1 MPDEHRIHIPEPFMV
16 SNSAKSNGESP
27 DDGAQMEEL
36 RLVAEKID
44 QAVKLLAEIGG
55 HVAKMAPKHKGVFD
69 DAQMAIS
76 DVGAFLRQGSGGA
89 VAGMQRIVA
98 PMPGVILRCDRKIGD
113 EVKKGDIIL
122 VLDAMKM
129 ENLITAPAAGKVMSL
144 PHEAGKKVAKGAVL
158 AVIG

>member
-1 MPDEHRIHIPEPFMV
+1 MPDEHRKHVPEPFMV
-16 SNSAKSNGESP
+16 SNSAKSSGESP
-27 DDGAQMEEL
+27 DDGAQTEEL
-36 RLVAEKID
+36 RLVAKKID

-55 HVAKMAPKHKGVFD
+55 HVAKAAPKHKGVFD
-69 DAQMAIS
+69 DAKLAIS
-76 DVGAFLRQGSGGA
+76 DVGAFLRQGSRGA
-89 VAGMQRIVA
+89 VAGKIVA

-113 EVKKGDIIL
+113 EVKKGDVIL

-144 PHEAGKKVAKGAVL
+144 PYEAGKKVAKGAVI

>member
-16 SNSAKSNGESP
+16 SNSAKPKGESP
-27 DDGAQMEEL
+27 DGAQMEEL
-36 RLVAEKID
+36 QLVAEKID

-55 HVAKMAPKHKGVFD
+55 HVAKVAPKHKGVFD
-69 DAQMAIS
+69 DAKMAIS
-76 DVGAFLRQGSGGA
+76 DVGAFLRQGSSGA
-89 VAGMQRIVA
+89 VAGRIVA

-113 EVKKGDIIL
+113 EVKKGDLIL

-129 ENLITAPAAGKVMSL
+129 ENLITAPVAGKIMSL
-144 PHEAGKKVAKGAVL
+144 PYEAGKKVAKGAVL

>member
-1 MPDEHRIHIPEPFMV
+1 MPDEHRKHIPEPFMV
-16 SNSAKSNGESP
+16 SNSAKSNGESLE
-27 DDGAQMEEL
+27 DGAQMEEL

-55 HVAKMAPKHKGVFD
+55 HVAKVAPKHKGAFD
-69 DAQMAIS
+69 DAKMAIS
-76 DVGAFLRQGSGGA
+76 DVGALLRQGSSGA
-89 VAGMQRIVA
+89 IAGRIVA

-113 EVKKGDIIL
+113 EVKKGDVIL

-144 PHEAGKKVAKGAVL
+144 PYEAGKKVAKGAVL

>member
-16 SNSAKSNGESP
+16 SNSAKSHGESP

-44 QAVKLLAEIGG
+44 QAVKLIAEIGG
-55 HVAKMAPKHKGVFD
+55 QVAKVAPKHKGVFD
-69 DAQMAIS
+69 DAKMAIG
-76 DVGAFLRQGSGGA
+76 DVGAFLRQGSSGA
-89 VAGMQRIVA
+89 VAGRIVA

-113 EVKKGDIIL
+113 VVKKGDLIL

-144 PHEAGKKVAKGAVL
+144 PYEAGKKVAKGAVL